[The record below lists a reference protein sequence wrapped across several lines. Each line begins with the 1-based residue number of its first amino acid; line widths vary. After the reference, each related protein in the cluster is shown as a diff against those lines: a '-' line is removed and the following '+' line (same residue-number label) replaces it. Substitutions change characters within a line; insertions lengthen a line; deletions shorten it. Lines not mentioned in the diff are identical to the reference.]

1 MMIWIIGCMVMKPAL
16 GQKADVALS
25 FDFYGETIN
34 ISTPPLTQV
43 SFQKPIS
50 ASTITHFYEAMENAG
65 LSDVT
70 TVLLQY
76 RKKQQPDDWM
86 FYQLIRS
93 TAENLSPKADD
104 YERYTLYKWYFLLQT
119 GYDALLAITP
129 QKMLLYVQSPE
140 EVFEI
145 PFRKRDEK
153 QYVCLNYHDYSPL
166 DFSKE
171 HFSEVRLGIS
181 ATPRSFTYKITKLPQ
196 FQLQQY
202 TVKEIQFDYYQK
214 DYHFKVLVNE
224 QVQKLFANYP
234 VVDYRYYF
242 EMPLSPITY
251 GSLIPLL
258 KDQIKKMN
266 TKKGV
271 DYLMR
276 FTRYAFPYASDTKIH
291 GREKRLTPEQ
301 TLLYE
306 YSDCEDRAAFFFYL
320 VKEIYNLPMIVLQYP
335 DHITVAVQFDNQV
348 GNAIVYKGQSYTIC
362 EATPQRH
369 DLRMGQAPQH
379 LRKTAYE
386 VVYEYQPSR

>member
-1 MMIWIIGCMVMKPAL
+1 
-16 GQKADVALS
+16 
-25 FDFYGETIN
+25 
-34 ISTPPLTQV
+34 
-43 SFQKPIS
+43 
-50 ASTITHFYEAMENAG
+50 
-65 LSDVT
+65 
-70 TVLLQY
+70 
-76 RKKQQPDDWM
+76 
-86 FYQLIRS
+86 
-93 TAENLSPKADD
+93 
-104 YERYTLYKWYFLLQT
+104 
-119 GYDALLAITP
+119 
-129 QKMLLYVQSPE
+129 
-140 EVFEI
+140 
-145 PFRKRDEK
+145 
-153 QYVCLNYHDYSPL
+153 
-166 DFSKE
+166 
-171 HFSEVRLGIS
+171 
-181 ATPRSFTYKITKLPQ
+181 
-196 FQLQQY
+196 
-202 TVKEIQFDYYQK
+202 
-214 DYHFKVLVNE
+214 VNE

-251 GSLIPLL
+251 GSLIPAIEGA
-258 KDQIKKMN
+258 DQKN
-266 TKKGV
+266 EYQKGV

-301 TLLYE
+301 TLLFE